1 MSLSGFSV
9 VIVSVALVAFSASPL
24 LSGESPSS
32 PDLPPGP
39 MQAKAITAC
48 TECHESRIIMQQR
61 LNKQSW
67 AKEVDKMIRWGA
79 VVDANDHDAL
89 IDYLGTN
96 FGPDR
101 PDYETSRT
109 SRKKTKKQ

>member
-48 TECHESRIIMQQR
+48 IECHESRIIMQQR

-79 VVDANDHDAL
+79 VVDPNDHDAL
-89 IDYLGTN
+89 IDYLSTN
-96 FGPDR
+96 FGPDK
-101 PDYETSRT
+101 PDYEARRT
-109 SRKKTKKQ
+109 SRRKTKK